1 MIIKVMFLLMTVFA
15 GMGISGCFQVNSDD
29 ELRTVPITN
38 NPQLIPGSTGGLP
51 GMPIGGASGAR

>member
-1 MIIKVMFLLMTVFA
+1 MMKSICFMLLVCA
-15 GMGISGCFQVNSDD
+15 GACLGGCFQVNSDD